1 MLKVLRVSPH
11 LIFINFSWGWSYYIW
26 KWKVWTLKSLS
37 DLFSHKRLLSG
48 RAGWWAPV
56 SVRAIPK
63 HPTATLSCL
72 MSHLVWLRLAAVRNT
87 PQDVGWIFLRIRVL
101 FMLSSSLC
109 GLAWPTESI
118 QLWPG
123 VFLLLI
129 QPIQPFKWMPW
140 IEVPH
145 NV

>member
-11 LIFINFSWGWSYYIW
+11 LIFINFSWGWWYYIW
-26 KWKVWTLKSLS
+26 KWKIWTLKSLS
-37 DLFSHKRLLSG
+37 NLFSHKQLLSG
-48 RAGWWAPV
+48 RAGWWAQV

-63 HPTATLSCL
+63 HPATTLSCL
-72 MSHLVWLRLAAVRNT
+72 MSHLVWLRLAAVRNM
-87 PQDVGWIFLRIRVL
+87 PQDVGWIFFRIRVL

-129 QPIQPFKWMPW
+129 QPIQPFKWTPC